1 MNRFRSIIVF
11 VVFLLSACN
20 NAEEKST
27 APNTDTVSAMKLMTD
42 TNAITAAIDSTHNA
56 QNSLDWNGTYK
67 GVLPCADCAGI
78 ETEIT
83 LFKDQTYTIK
93 RKYQGKKG
101 VVFSDRKVPFT
112 WIDGSMIRLDGE
124 IDGPS
129 MYMVGENKITQLDM
143 SGKQI
148 KGSIKE
154 KYVLKK
160 QQTTQE

>member
-1 MNRFRSIIVF
+1 MNRIRSLIVF
-11 VVFLLSACN
+11 VVFLMSACN
-20 NAEEKST
+20 NAGDKST
-27 APNTDTVSAMKLMTD
+27 ATSTDTAAAMKLMTD
-42 TNAITAAIDSTHNA
+42 TNAITTAIDSTHNA

-83 LFKDQTYTIK
+83 LYKDQTYTIK

-101 VVFSDRKVPFT
+101 SVFSDRKVPFT

-129 MYMVGENKITQLDM
+129 MYLVGENKITQLDM
-143 SGKQI
+143 SGKLI
-148 KGSIKE
+148 KGSSKE

-160 QQTTQE
+160 Q

>member
-27 APNTDTVSAMKLMTD
+27 APSTDTVAAMKLMTD

-56 QNSLDWNGTYK
+56 QHSLDWNGTYK

-78 ETEIT
+78 ETEIV
-83 LFKDQTYTIK
+83 LNSDQTYVLT
-93 RKYQGKKG
+93 RKYLGKGSKI
-101 VVFSDRKVPFT
+101 SDSKVPFS
-112 WIDGSMIRLDGE
+112 WVSGSVIRLDGV

-129 MYMVGENKITQLDM
+129 LYLVGEGMITQLDLN
-143 SGKQI
+143 GKLI
-148 KGSIKE
+148 KGSSKE

-160 QQTTQE
+160 QTTQE

>member
-1 MNRFRSIIVF
+1 MNRLRSLIVF

-20 NAEEKST
+20 NAGDKST
-27 APNTDTVSAMKLMTD
+27 DTSTDTAAAMKLMTD
-42 TNAITAAIDSTHNA
+42 TNAITTAIDSTHNA

-83 LFKDQTYTIK
+83 LYKDQTYTIK

-101 VVFSDRKVPFT
+101 SVFSDRKVPFT

-129 MYMVGENKITQLDM
+129 MYLVGENKITQLDM
-143 SGKQI
+143 SGKLI
-148 KGSIKE
+148 KGSSKE

-160 QQTTQE
+160 Q